1 MMQTGPDDSS
11 TLQAAVLLHLDGVL
25 RKHLRRNGVRTVRL
39 TTRTSCLLLLLRLLE
54 LSLLLLSLLE
64 LTLLLRRLLSHHAHA
79 AAHAASAAHH
89 LSSAGAARESGWSER
104 WWLAEA
110 AQAGHVGCA
119 ASSELVVGAELRSSS
134 CTREACK
141 LAAA

>member
-1 MMQTGPDDSS
+1 MLP
-11 TLQAAVLLHLDGVL
+11 HLDGVL
-25 RKHLRRNGVRTVRL
+25 RKHLRRNGVRAVRL
-39 TTRTSCLLLLLRLLE
+39 TTRTPCLLLLLLRLLE

-64 LTLLLRRLLSHHAHA
+64 LALLLRLLLTHHAHA

-89 LSSAGAARESGWSER
+89 LSSAGAAREGARSER

-119 ASSELVVGAELRSSS
+119 ASSELVVGAELGSSS
-134 CTREACK
+134 RTREACK